1 MAWSWRYEGADGKPV
16 TGPAETFGSQA
27 DAESWIGQT
36 WRQLADAGVT
46 TVVLVEGERVE
57 YRMSLLPATD

>member
-16 TGPAETFGSQA
+16 AGPVETFGSQA
-27 DAESWIGQT
+27 DAESWIGQV
-36 WRQLADAGVT
+36 WRTLADAGVT

-57 YRMSLLPATD
+57 YRMSLLPAAD